1 MSASDSEAAK
11 TDVSSPGAAVR
22 RTGNSQLCPGCE
34 KLNPLGREKCER
46 CGQPL
51 FINCRHCGS
60 HNPRT
65 STRCPKCGRSQEKVR
80 RSRFKNITHSPLF
93 WAAIVIGTGLLL
105 ALLLL
110 VWLGGGRLPR
120 I

>member
-1 MSASDSEAAK
+1 MSASDSEPVKAE
-11 TDVSSPGAAVR
+11 VSVPTAPAR

-34 KLNPLGREKCER
+34 KLNPLGRETCER
-46 CGQPL
+46 CGEPL
-51 FINCRHCGS
+51 FADCRHCGA

-65 STRCPKCGRSQEKVR
+65 STRCPKCGRSQDKVR
-80 RSRFKNITHSPLF
+80 RNRFKNLSHSPLF
-93 WAAIVIGTGLLL
+93 WVVIVIGIGVLL